1 MKKIMANLLWFLVAV
16 AGAWAYATLAFHR
29 GEHLN
34 SAFILIAA
42 LCSYAIGYR
51 FYSKW
56 LAARVLMLNDR
67 RATPCEVHDDGK
79 DFVKTNKWIVFGH
92 HFAAI
97 SGPGPLVGP
106 VLAAQF
112 GYLPGTLWILIGVT
126 LGGAVQDFVV
136 LFASLRRDG
145 KSLGQMVKEELNSG
159 AGYLALV
166 AILGIMVILLA
177 VLALV
182 VVKAL
187 AESPWGVFT
196 VGATIPIAMFMGC
209 YLRFGRVGK
218 VLEASATGV
227 VGLLLAVWGGKL
239 VHANPELARWFGL
252 RDITLA
258 WGIIVY
264 GLAASVLPVWLLLA
278 PRDYLS
284 TFMKLGTIFALALGI
299 FVVLPE
305 LRMPAVSRFVDGSGL
320 VVAGKIFPFCFIT
333 IACGAISGFHT
344 LIASGTTPKMLT
356 RESYA
361 RPVGYGAMCLE
372 SLVAIMALIAA
383 CTLDPGV
390 YLSMNV
396 KGEAAVTVAKVT
408 SLGFPVTADHMS
420 QLANQLGEKTLFG
433 RTGGAATLAVGM
445 ANIFSKAVKGRW
457 LDLWYHFAIMFEAL
471 FILTTIDAGT
481 RVGRYLLQDMLGNL
495 WKPLGET
502 KNISANLLASVL
514 LVSGWGYFLIQGVRD
529 PLGGVNSLWPLF
541 GIANQMLAA
550 IGLCLGT
557 TIILKMTLQP
567 AANAGEPVLRALQTS
582 GEREQRASGFPSPP
596 LEERAGERRPQHSD
610 ALCAPEP
617 PVGPLTPALSPSEGE
632 RGNRRQL
639 SGEPSFM
646 GRRPVT
652 IHDAAA
658 RVPAQKDDLLSL
670 PLSSRGGEGTGAAV
684 SEHRGVHKKRPVLA
698 LITLIPLVW
707 LLAVTVTAGVQKIWH
722 SDPRIGFLAQARVL
736 SEEAPSLE
744 RAMAAAKNA
753 GEAGA
758 ITQAERVL
766 RKNRVLR
773 FNNHLD
779 AVVAGGFLVL
789 VSAIVV
795 LSVREWVLLLGRRKL
810 AVLRETEPVW
820 LPDYAVAESRPLHV
834 AGVVA
839 LTFALAKELSGEAEM
854 DRARHA
860 ATLCECEHGQA
871 GCPAEMS
878 ASQARQAEAR
888 VYLAVAERRFKGV
901 KRCC

>member
-1 MKKIMANLLWFLVAV
+1 MKKTLGSLMWFLVAL
-16 AGAWAYATLAFHR
+16 AGAGAYATLAFQR

-34 SAFILIAA
+34 SVYILIAA

-56 LAARVLMLNDR
+56 LAAQVLMLDDR

-112 GYLPGTLWILIGVT
+112 GDLPGTLWILIGVT

-145 KSLGQMVKEELNSG
+145 KSLGQMVKEELNTT

-166 AILGIMVILLA
+166 AILGIMIILLA

-196 VGATIPIAMFMGC
+196 VGATIPIAMLMGC

-218 VLEASATGV
+218 VLEASAFGV

-239 VHANPELARWFGL
+239 VYASPELAGWFGL

-258 WGIIVY
+258 WAIIVY

-284 TFMKLGTIFALALGI
+284 TFMKLGTIFALAVGI
-299 FVVLPE
+299 FVVLPQ
-305 LRMPAVSRFVDGSGL
+305 LQMPAISRFVDGSGL

-383 CTLDPGV
+383 CTLEPGV

-396 KGEAAVTVAKVT
+396 KGEAAATVAKVT
-408 SLGFPVTADHMS
+408 ALGFPVTVDQMS

-445 ANIFSKAVKGRW
+445 ASIFSNAVNGRW

-481 RVGRYLLQDMLGNL
+481 RVGRYLLQDVLGNI

-502 KNISANLLASVL
+502 GHLGANLLASVL

-557 TIILKMTLQP
+557 TIILKMTLL
-567 AANAGEPVLRALQTS
+567 G
-582 GEREQRASGFPSPP
+582 PP
-596 LEERAGERRPQHSD
+596 KAQGPKTKARRP
-610 ALCAPEP
+610 A
-617 PVGPLTPALSPSEGE
+617 
-632 RGNRRQL
+632 
-639 SGEPSFM
+639 
-646 GRRPVT
+646 
-652 IHDAAA
+652 
-658 RVPAQKDDLLSL
+658 
-670 PLSSRGGEGTGAAV
+670 
-684 SEHRGVHKKRPVLA
+684 LA
-698 LITLIPLVW
+698 LITLFPLAW
-707 LLAVTVTAGVQKIWH
+707 LLTVTVTAGVQKIWNP
-722 SDPRIGFLAQARVL
+722 DPRIGFLAQSRALRKEL
-736 SEEAPSLE
+736 PALE
-744 RAMAAAKNA
+744 QAVAAAKAA
-753 GEAGA
+753 GEAEVIA
-758 ITQAERVL
+758 QAGHAL

-773 FNNHLD
+773 FNNDLD
-779 AVVAGGFLVL
+779 SVVAAGFLVL
-789 VSAIVV
+789 VLAIVA
-795 LSVREWVLLLGRRKL
+795 LSVREWLLLLSRRKPV
-810 AVLRETEPVW
+810 VLHETEPVW
-820 LPDYAVAESRPLHV
+820 LPDYAVVESRPLHV
-834 AGVVA
+834 AGAAAVA
-839 LTFALAKELSGEAEM
+839 FALAKELSGEAEM

-860 ATLCECEHGQA
+860 AVLCGCEQ
-871 GCPAEMS
+871 
-878 ASQARQAEAR
+878 SQASGPAGLSAGQSRQADQQ